1 MSTIEKAMGKLAK
14 QAQANQAPIDVPA
27 AEQAAVPGTEAA
39 TTPSKRVDKPVLQ
52 IDSAVLKRL
61 GMLSDIRSRETRML
75 SDEYRGIKRK
85 LLKNAFEPGLIP
97 QNKSNLIMVT
107 SANPGEGKT
116 FTSINL
122 ALSLA
127 LEKDKTVLLIDSD
140 VLKPT
145 VSKTLGIGQHMG
157 LMEYLLGQTNDVAD
171 VIYHTNIP
179 NLRIMP
185 AGMPHHLSN
194 ELLASE
200 KMRSLTQELNSRYSD
215 RVVLFDSPPILG
227 VNETVVLS
235 NFIGQAVVVVEQDS
249 TKMAAIKSAVS
260 QFSEELA
267 IGYVLNK
274 AVHGKTGTYGYGY
287 GYGYGYE
294 EERSA

>member
-14 QAQANQAPIDVPA
+14 QAQAKQEGSEQPEAAESNQAAASSVPS
-27 AEQAAVPGTEAA
+27 TE
-39 TTPSKRVDKPVLQ
+39 KREKPVLQ

-75 SDEYRGIKRK
+75 SDEYRSIKRK
-85 LLKNAFEPGLIP
+85 LIKNAFEPGLIP
-97 QNKSNLIMVT
+97 KNKSNLIMVT

-157 LMEYLLGQTNDVAD
+157 LMEYLLGETDDIAD

-194 ELLASE
+194 ELLASD
-200 KMRSLTQELNSRYSD
+200 KMRSLTEELNSRYSD
-215 RVVLFDSPPILG
+215 RVVLFDSPPVLG

-235 NFIGQAVVVVEQDS
+235 NFIGQAVVVVEQDG
-249 TKMAAIKSAVS
+249 TKLAAIRSAVS
-260 QFSEELA
+260 QFSDELA

>member
-14 QAQANQAPIDVPA
+14 QAQQNQQSNNAAAPDSVMDVNPPNQEPNA
-27 AEQAAVPGTEAA
+27 RPREKA
-39 TTPSKRVDKPVLQ
+39 VLQ
-52 IDSAVLKRL
+52 IDSSVLRNL
-61 GMLSDIRSRETRML
+61 GMLSDVRSRETRML
-75 SDEYRGIKRK
+75 SDEYRGVKRK
-85 LLKNAFEPGLIP
+85 LLKNAFDPSLIP
-97 QNKSNLIMVT
+97 RNKSNLIMVT

-157 LMEYLLGQTNDVAD
+157 LMEYLLGETDDIAD

-194 ELLASE
+194 ELLASD
-200 KMRSLTQELNSRYSD
+200 KMRALTEELNSRYAD

-235 NFIGQAVVVVEQDS
+235 NFIGQAVVVVEQDK
-249 TKMAAIKSAVS
+249 TKLAAIKAAVS

-294 EERSA
+294 EEQSA

>member
-1 MSTIEKAMGKLAK
+1 MSTIEKAMGKLAQ
-14 QAQANQAPIDVPA
+14 QAQAKEKPPVPTEKQQQQAEEANSPA
-27 AEQAAVPGTEAA
+27 SGSLV
-39 TTPSKRVDKPVLQ
+39 KDKPILQ

-61 GMLSDIRSRETRML
+61 GMLSDIRSRETRVL

-85 LLKNAFEPGLIP
+85 LLKNAFEPDLIP

-157 LMEYLLGQTNDVAD
+157 LMEYLLGQTDDIAD

-194 ELLASE
+194 ELLASD
-200 KMRSLTQELNSRYSD
+200 KMRALTEELNSRYSD
-215 RVVLFDSPPILG
+215 RVVLFDSPPVLG

-235 NFIGQAVVVVEQDS
+235 NFVGQAVVVVEQDK
-249 TKMAAIKSAVS
+249 TKLAAIKSAVL

>member
-1 MSTIEKAMGKLAK
+1 MSTIEKAMGKLAQ
-14 QAQANQAPIDVPA
+14 QAQAKEKPA
-27 AEQAAVPGTEAA
+27 ESAVEKQQTGEVNS
-39 TTPSKRVDKPVLQ
+39 PSASASVKDKPVLQ

-61 GMLSDIRSRETRML
+61 GMLSDIRSRETRVL
-75 SDEYRGIKRK
+75 SDEYRSIKRK

-157 LMEYLLGQTNDVAD
+157 LMEYLLGQTDDVAD

-200 KMRSLTQELNSRYSD
+200 KMRALTEELNSRYSD
-215 RVVLFDSPPILG
+215 RVVLFDSPPVLG

-235 NFIGQAVVVVEQDS
+235 NFVGQAVVVVEQDK
-249 TKMAAIKSAVS
+249 TKLAAVKTAVL

-267 IGYVLNK
+267 IGYVMNK

>member
-14 QAQANQAPIDVPA
+14 QAQAKQEGSEQPEAAESNQAA
-27 AEQAAVPGTEAA
+27 ASSEPSTE
-39 TTPSKRVDKPVLQ
+39 KREKPVLQ

-75 SDEYRGIKRK
+75 SDEYRSIKRK
-85 LLKNAFEPGLIP
+85 LIKNAFEPGLIP
-97 QNKSNLIMVT
+97 KNKSNLIMVT

-157 LMEYLLGQTNDVAD
+157 LMEYLLGETIDIAD
-171 VIYHTNIP
+171 FIYHTNIP
-179 NLRIMP
+179 N
-185 AGMPHHLSN
+185 
-194 ELLASE
+194 
-200 KMRSLTQELNSRYSD
+200 
-215 RVVLFDSPPILG
+215 
-227 VNETVVLS
+227 
-235 NFIGQAVVVVEQDS
+235 
-249 TKMAAIKSAVS
+249 
-260 QFSEELA
+260 
-267 IGYVLNK
+267 
-274 AVHGKTGTYGYGY
+274 
-287 GYGYGYE
+287 
-294 EERSA
+294 